1 MKSSTE
7 HDLYLN
13 LGELNFTILSSEMD
27 SYKLEKNLNLLNLST
42 RNLNILLLKLN

>member
-1 MKSSTE
+1 MKYSTE

-27 SYKLEKNLNLLNLST
+27 SYKLEENLNLSS
-42 RNLNILLLKLN
+42 I